1 VRLRRT
7 FLNLVLISV
16 WCAATVSAQS
26 QYGSIRGAVTDQ
38 SDAALP
44 GVVVTLTSPALL
56 VAQTSVTDGVGQY
69 RFEQLPVGTYT
80 LSYEL
85 SGFQTVHREG
95 VQVPAGFNAT
105 INMQLRV
112 GAVEESVT
120 VSGASP
126 VVDVSSATPSIS
138 VPAEVLADK
147 LPVTRV
153 MQSVLAVAPGVQ
165 QSGAC

>member
-1 VRLRRT
+1 
-7 FLNLVLISV
+7 
-16 WCAATVSAQS
+16 
-26 QYGSIRGAVTDQ
+26 DQ

-44 GVVVTLTSPALL
+44 GVTVTLTSPALL
-56 VAQTSVTDGVGQY
+56 VSETSVTDGVGQY

-112 GAVEESVT
+112 GALEESVT

-138 VPAEVLADK
+138 VPADVLA
-147 LPVTRV
+147 
-153 MQSVLAVAPGVQ
+153 
-165 QSGAC
+165 